1 MKMKVKTEPDRNFQ
15 TQISIR
21 MLRCGYIYSSMK
33 NLGLGLTKKRS
44 IYIVISVK
52 IKVHICNSIRYKC
65 IVDVN
70 LFWTDILN

>member
-33 NLGLGLTKKRS
+33 NLGLGLKKKRS

-65 IVDVN
+65 IGDVN
-70 LFWTDILN
+70 LFGRTY